1 MCRHRER
8 TQPWSSSPPSY
19 SPARSATSPA
29 LPARG
34 SSLYLLAWAVIF
46 PVQTVA
52 VYADTEPAGND
63 WQYFVVNAFI
73 LAFGLALNRLGA
85 RFAARRA
92 VA

>member
-1 MCRHRER
+1 V
-8 TQPWSSSPPSY
+8 
-19 SPARSATSPA
+19 
-29 LPARG
+29 
-34 SSLYLLAWAVIF
+34 LYLLAWAIIF

-73 LAFGLALNRLGA
+73 LAFGLGLNRLGA
-85 RFAARRA
+85 RLAARRRA

>member
-1 MCRHRER
+1 MELIAAIVLAGPLGYLAR
-8 TQPWSSSPPSY
+8 TPRQG
-19 SPARSATSPA
+19 
-29 LPARG
+29 LV
-34 SSLYLLAWAVIF
+34 LYLLAWAIIF

-73 LAFGLALNRLGA
+73 LAFGLGLNRLGA
-85 RFAARRA
+85 RLAARRRA